1 VKLNLK
7 TLLRVVSEESFIIT
21 SVSMEVRILTLL
33 GSIETL
39 ILFLQ
44 YQNGLTN
51 MQFLHRHLMG
61 RLSIEMLDAW
71 MNSVMP

>member
-1 VKLNLK
+1 M
-7 TLLRVVSEESFIIT
+7 SEESFIIT

-44 YQNGLTN
+44 YQNNITN
-51 MQFLHRHLMG
+51 MQFHQRPRIVQLLK
-61 RLSIEMLDAW
+61 EMLQLW
-71 MNSVMP
+71 ITSVMG